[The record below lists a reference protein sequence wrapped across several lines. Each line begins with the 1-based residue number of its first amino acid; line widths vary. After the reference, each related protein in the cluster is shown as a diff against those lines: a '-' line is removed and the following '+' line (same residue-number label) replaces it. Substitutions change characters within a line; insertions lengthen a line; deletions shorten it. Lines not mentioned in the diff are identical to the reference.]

1 MVLKFRP
8 LNKVSSVMQHVGFE
22 PGYAYDDLVFSDN
35 AVFLIQFHSRDAT
48 RLILYFNEDCNKNV
62 AMQLESGLK
71 EAAHKEG
78 FSIDTKGTFSLSQ
91 EQGDEDINIRFVETV
106 ES

>member
-1 MVLKFRP
+1 MALKFRP

-35 AVFLIQFHSRDAT
+35 AVFLIQFHSRDDA
-48 RLILYFNEDCNKNV
+48 RLILYFNEECDKKV
-62 AMQLESGLK
+62 AIQLKSGLK
-71 EAAHKEG
+71 EAAQKEG
-78 FSIDTKGTFSLSQ
+78 FSIDLKGTFSLSQ
-91 EQGDEDINIRFVETV
+91 EQGVEDINIRFVETV